1 MGTAQP
7 LSSATTFEC
16 SVIFL
21 EAWWVGAQNRLGEV
35 FGGLGLVNVILFPV
49 GCKLQMGVHLHDIG
63 FTTPKLAG
71 VIASC
76 LGAEGIGVV
85 DVNNSDL
92 SALAIFLVIFMGAE
106 FFNAVGVGWL
116 GTNRSPVSS
125 IFVLSNDLQTRFA
138 DNSVQTVTVL
148 NDCPN
153 EKLARILCIVKGTH
167 HRLAQQVLAKGSEG
181 YENRFVFTNWENGP
195 APIGV
200 FEGIDLLRRKIK
212 IGFHEIHF
220 VDVLSRLISGL
231 LLANHLVLIM
241 KFCKIF
247 VEKGNDSGNC
257 WLVVVEQIVNE
268 FITVFDLSK
277 DREDWYL
284 WKQVRSF

>member
-7 LSSATTFEC
+7 LSSASTLKCPF
-16 SVIFL
+16 IIL
-21 EAWWVGAQNRLGEV
+21 EAWRVGAQNRLGEV

-49 GCKLQMGVHLHDIG
+49 SCKLQMGVHLHDIG

-71 VIASC
+71 VISSRR
-76 LGAEGIGVV
+76 GAEGIGVV
-85 DVNNSDL
+85 NVNNSDL

-116 GTNRSPVSS
+116 GTNRSHVSS
-125 IFVLSNDLQTRFA
+125 FFVLPNDLQTRFA
-138 DNSVQTVTVL
+138 DNSVQPVTVL

-153 EKLARILCIVKGTH
+153 EKLAGILCIVKSTH
-167 HRLAQQVLAKGSEG
+167 HRFAQQVFAKGSEG
-181 YENRFVFTNWENGP
+181 YKNRFVVTNWENGT
-195 APIGV
+195 ATVGV
-200 FEGIDLLRRKIK
+200 FEGIDLLRRKII

-220 VDVLSRLISGL
+220 VDILSRLFSGL
-231 LLANHLVLIM
+231 LLVNHLVLSM
-241 KFCKIF
+241 KFFKIF

-268 FITVFDLSK
+268 FITVFDLNK
-277 DREDWYL
+277 DREDWRL